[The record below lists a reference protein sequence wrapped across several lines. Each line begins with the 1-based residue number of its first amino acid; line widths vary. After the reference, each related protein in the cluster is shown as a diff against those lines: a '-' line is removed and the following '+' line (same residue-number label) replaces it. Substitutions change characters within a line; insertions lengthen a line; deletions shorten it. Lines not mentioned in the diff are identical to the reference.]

1 MTKVTFR
8 QACFVNHTLLSHLP
22 FHQACFVIL
31 SFVVCTM
38 KCFRFLAVLLLP
50 VACVIAQ
57 DNHHDHG
64 EEIANL
70 FEWGGIYHTP
80 KDGVSALV
88 LAKVNGEYATVTMD
102 IAVLAVPDDS
112 EASLHNA
119 EGEGNHALEQNC
131 TVIQNGGTMPVLEDA
146 CFTLVF
152 DQTLYQ
158 STYKIDTGNN
168 EFVALFAQHFLT
180 EFGEE
185 ADSLFDYHGDLILP
199 DHTIPEYG
207 SREKPWGEAIGA
219 SICVLM
225 ATFSGIVV
233 LALPVA
239 KFRDANEDMFNS
251 CIYAFS
257 SGAILATAFFF
268 MLFEAVH
275 LIGTGYEEE
284 VDAVWRYGIMVLSG
298 IIFPFVLEMIAL
310 AFMGG
315 EAEAHPHPGGLEM
328 VAMGAKSANSSKP
341 TSAGSTKTAKP
352 VARILAG
359 ILIGDFCH
367 NFVDGVLIGSAFLG
381 CGNAAGWAVATGA
394 ISHEIAQEIGDFCL
408 LTGAG
413 NMAVIPAL
421 FCNFLSGCSVVIG
434 CAIVLSQD
442 VEDFELGLILAF
454 GSGSYIAIGATE
466 SLPRVV
472 ASAKSTVHRVAALL
486 SFMLGAVVIG
496 VVLMDHEHCEPGGGD
511 HGH

>member
-1 MTKVTFR
+1 M
-8 QACFVNHTLLSHLP
+8 
-22 FHQACFVIL
+22 
-31 SFVVCTM
+31 
-38 KCFRFLAVLLLP
+38 
-50 VACVIAQ
+50 
-57 DNHHDHG
+57 
-64 EEIANL
+64 
-70 FEWGGIYHTP
+70 
-80 KDGVSALV
+80 
-88 LAKVNGEYATVTMD
+88 
-102 IAVLAVPDDS
+102 
-112 EASLHNA
+112 
-119 EGEGNHALEQNC
+119 
-131 TVIQNGGTMPVLEDA
+131 
-146 CFTLVF
+146 
-152 DQTLYQ
+152 
-158 STYKIDTGNN
+158 
-168 EFVALFAQHFLT
+168 
-180 EFGEE
+180 
-185 ADSLFDYHGDLILP
+185 
-199 DHTIPEYG
+199 
-207 SREKPWGEAIGA
+207 
-219 SICVLM
+219 
-225 ATFSGIVV
+225 
-233 LALPVA
+233 A
-239 KFRDANEDMFNS
+239 KFRDANGDMFNS

-257 SGAILATAFFF
+257 SSAILATAFFF

-298 IIFPFVLEMIAL
+298 IILPFVLEMIAL
-310 AFMGG
+310 AFMGR
-315 EAEAHPHPGGLEM
+315 EAEAHPEIRGLEM
-328 VAMGAKSANSSKP
+328 VAMGAKSASS
-341 TSAGSTKTAKP
+341 SAGSTKTAKP

-421 FCNFLSGCSVVIG
+421 FCNFLSGCSIVIG
-434 CAIVLSQD
+434 CAIILSQD

-466 SLPRVV
+466 GLPRVV

-496 VVLMDHEHCEPGGGD
+496 VVLTDHEHCEPGGGE